1 MVKPEDD
8 ARRTLLKAALGAG
21 LGLYFTPGR
30 ATGQD
35 DPASLRPMEGDALV
49 KAGDTSA
56 KPLGPHDIQPGGEP
70 VMAWAMA
77 ANGTVRSGSRLNQVL
92 VMRLDPEK
100 LAPETRSRAGA
111 GVVAYTAICTHMG
124 CEVDDW
130 LEAEQRLYCPCHGS
144 KFDPADGAKVVE
156 GEAPR
161 PLPSLPLKVVEGRLI
176 VAGPFTA
183 RVGFESA

>member
-1 MVKPEDD
+1 MD
-8 ARRTLLKAALGAG
+8 
-21 LGLYFTPGR
+21 
-30 ATGQD
+30 
-35 DPASLRPMEGDALV
+35 GDALV
-49 KAGDTSA
+49 KAGDASA
-56 KPLGPHDIQPGGEP
+56 KPLGPDDILPGGKP
-70 VMAWAMA
+70 VMAWAMDPA
-77 ANGTVRSGSRLNQVL
+77 SGTVRSGSRLNQVL
-92 VMRLDPEK
+92 VMRLDAGK
-100 LAPETRSRAGA
+100 LGPETRSRAA
-111 GVVAYTAICTHMG
+111 DGVVAYTAICTHMG

-130 LEAEQRLYCPCHGS
+130 LENEQRLYCPCHGS

>member
-1 MVKPEDD
+1 MQPKDD
-8 ARRTLLKAALGAG
+8 TRRTLLKAALGAG
-21 LGLYFTPGR
+21 LGLYFTPSR

-49 KAGDTSA
+49 KAGDASA
-56 KPLGPHDIQPGGEP
+56 KPLGPDDIQPGGKP
-70 VMAWAMA
+70 VMAWAMDP
-77 ANGTVRSGSRLNQVL
+77 ANGTVRNGSRLNQVL
-92 VMRLDPEK
+92 VIRLNPEK
-100 LAPETRSRAGA
+100 LTPETQSRAAA

-130 LEAEQRLYCPCHGS
+130 LEPEQRLYCPCHGS

-161 PLPSLPLKVVEGRLI
+161 PLPSLPLKVVEGKLI

>member
-1 MVKPEDD
+1 MKPEDD

-21 LGLYFTPGR
+21 LGLYFTPAL

-35 DPASLRPMEGDALV
+35 DPASLRPVDGDALV
-49 KAGDTSA
+49 KAGDASA
-56 KPLGPHDIQPGGEP
+56 KPLGPDDILPGGKP
-70 VMAWAMA
+70 VMAWAMDPA
-77 ANGTVRSGSRLNQVL
+77 SGTVRSGSRLNQVL
-92 VMRLDPEK
+92 VMRLDAGK
-100 LAPETRSRAGA
+100 LGPETRSRAA
-111 GVVAYTAICTHMG
+111 DGVVAYTAICTHMG

-130 LEAEQRLYCPCHGS
+130 LETEQRLYCPCHGS

-183 RVGFESA
+183 RVGFESG